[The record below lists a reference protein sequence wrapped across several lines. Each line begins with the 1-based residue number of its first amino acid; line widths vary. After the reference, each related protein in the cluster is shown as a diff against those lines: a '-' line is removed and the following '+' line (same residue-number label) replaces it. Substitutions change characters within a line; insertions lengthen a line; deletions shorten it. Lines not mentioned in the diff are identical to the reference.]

1 MPMTTRDFKASLD
14 EIGSNLSASRKNLHD
29 EVQMLKSEIKDL
41 QQSIVEKYEQI
52 EALKNQQKD
61 LVSLLDQ
68 AASIIDDPSH
78 AKLREDLCAAQTE
91 VKTAL
96 DISNSKDLTAPDHAP
111 TDEIVSTTSPKSDT
125 SKADSEDDPKKWASE
140 ILQRVGST

>member
-1 MPMTTRDFKASLD
+1 MTTRNFKASLD

-29 EVQMLKSEIKDL
+29 EVQMLKSEFKDL

-61 LVSLLDQ
+61 LISLLDQ

-96 DISNSKDLTAPDHAP
+96 DIR

>member
-1 MPMTTRDFKASLD
+1 MTTRDFKASLD

-29 EVQMLKSEIKDL
+29 EVQMLKSEFKDL

-61 LVSLLDQ
+61 LISLLDQ
-68 AASIIDDPSH
+68 AASIID
-78 AKLREDLCAAQTE
+78 DLCAAQTE

-96 DISNSKDLTAPDHAP
+96 DISNSKDLTTPDHAP